1 MCNSCVH
8 ELSNEVS
15 RNKGLTL
22 TEKWKLLEA
31 YIRDSRLTLG
41 EELAKRIAI
50 RKTNHDH
57 LP

>member
-31 YIRDSRLTLG
+31 FVRDNRLTFG
-41 EELAKRIAI
+41 EELAKLTASR
-50 RKTNHDH
+50 
-57 LP
+57 

>member
-1 MCNSCVH
+1 MCNSPVH

-31 YIRDSRLTLG
+31 YIRDAELTLG
-41 EELAKRIAI
+41 EELAKLTAR
-50 RKTNHDH
+50 
-57 LP
+57 